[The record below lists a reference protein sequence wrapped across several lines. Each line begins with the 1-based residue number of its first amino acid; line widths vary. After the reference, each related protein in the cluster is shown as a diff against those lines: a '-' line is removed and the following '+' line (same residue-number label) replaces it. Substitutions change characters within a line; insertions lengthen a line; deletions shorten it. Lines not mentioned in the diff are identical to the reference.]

1 MERQRTCSLFIYG
14 FVLTTVLYFI
24 PVSLAARLLY
34 SPPQNC
40 TCIYTLSCLCA
51 SNLLISIHICLRVF
65 FVVAAP
71 VGEADEHG
79 QSKSGAKPSI
89 SDHSGSANG
98 DAPPSVPPPP
108 SFETTYETVR
118 NVSQSPP
125 VTAVGQN
132 NVTEQQYTSPPPPA
146 PSSYSGTCAYER
158 YDSYGN
164 RHIII
169 TRCNISYQ
177 PPPPPEYEGNGDY
190 P

>member
-1 MERQRTCSLFIYG
+1 MERQRTSSLFISG
-14 FVLTTVLYFI
+14 FVLITVLYFI
-24 PVSLAARLLY
+24 PSCPAARLLY
-34 SPPQNC
+34 SPPQN
-40 TCIYTLSCLCA
+40 S
-51 SNLLISIHICLRVF
+51 
-65 FVVAAP
+65 P
-71 VGEADEHG
+71 VGEGPGHN